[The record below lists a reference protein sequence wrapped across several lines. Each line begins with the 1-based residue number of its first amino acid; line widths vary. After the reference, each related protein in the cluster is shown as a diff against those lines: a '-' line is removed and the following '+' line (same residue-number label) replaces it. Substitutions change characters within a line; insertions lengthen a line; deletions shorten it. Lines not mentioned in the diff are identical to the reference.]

1 MKGGIEMFEK
11 VVGVLSEN
19 SSDDYFYDDGVIYVQ
34 ELLRD
39 FSDNDW
45 EKLFQS
51 VKSKGDKY
59 KIRLVYCIDDDFG
72 MNGLNL
78 LFSLLDE
85 NDEVVEY
92 VIDSLRSFK
101 TPEYKELINSNSQI
115 IEKAESLLKNASPPV
130 KRVLEAFIEQ
140 NKR

>member
-1 MKGGIEMFEK
+1 MFEK

-19 SSDDYFYDDGVIYVQ
+19 SLDDYFYDDEFIYVQ

-72 MNGLNL
+72 MNRLKL

-101 TPEYKELINSNSQI
+101 TPEYKELINSNNQI
-115 IEKAESLLKNASPPV
+115 IEKAESLLNNAIPPV
-130 KRVLEAFIEQ
+130 KRVLEAFIEE

>member
-1 MKGGIEMFEK
+1 MFEK

-19 SSDDYFYDDGVIYVQ
+19 SSDDYFYDDEFIYVQ

-72 MNGLNL
+72 MNGLKL

-101 TPEYKELINSNSQI
+101 TPEFKELINSNNQI
-115 IEKAESLLKNASPPV
+115 IEKAESLLKNAIPPV
-130 KRVLEAFIEQ
+130 KRVLEAFIEE

>member
-1 MKGGIEMFEK
+1 MKRMFEK

-19 SSDDYFYDDGVIYVQ
+19 SSDDYFYDDEFIYVQ

-72 MNGLNL
+72 MNGLKL

-101 TPEYKELINSNSQI
+101 TPEYKELINSNNQI
-115 IEKAESLLKNASPPV
+115 IEKAESLLKNAIPPV
-130 KRVLEAFIEQ
+130 KRVLEAFIEE

>member
-1 MKGGIEMFEK
+1 MFEK
-11 VVGVLSEN
+11 VDGILSEN
-19 SSDDYFYDDGVIYVQ
+19 SSDNYFYDDEFMYVQ
-34 ELLRD
+34 ELLQG

-51 VKSKGDKY
+51 VKIKEDKY

-72 MNGLNL
+72 MSGLNL

-92 VIDSLRSFK
+92 VIDSLRSFNA
-101 TPEYKELINSNSQI
+101 TEYKELIKSNNQI

-130 KRVLEAFIEQ
+130 KKVLEAFLEQ

>member
-1 MKGGIEMFEK
+1 MFEK
-11 VVGVLSEN
+11 VDGVLSEN
-19 SSDDYFYDDGVIYVQ
+19 SSDNYFYDDEFMYVQ
-34 ELLRD
+34 ELMQG
-39 FSDNDW
+39 FSDSDW
-45 EKLFQS
+45 EKLCQS
-51 VKSKGDKY
+51 VKIKEDKY

-92 VIDSLRSFK
+92 VIDSLRSFN
-101 TPEYKELINSNSQI
+101 TTEYKELIKSNNQI

-130 KRVLEAFIEQ
+130 KKVLEAFLEQ

>member
-1 MKGGIEMFEK
+1 MFEK

-19 SSDDYFYDDGVIYVQ
+19 SSDDYFYDDEFIYVQ

-72 MNGLNL
+72 MNGLKL

-101 TPEYKELINSNSQI
+101 TPEYKELINSNNQI
-115 IEKAESLLKNASPPV
+115 IEKAESLLKNAIPPV
-130 KRVLEAFIEQ
+130 KRVLEAFIEE

>member
-1 MKGGIEMFEK
+1 MFEK
-11 VVGVLSEN
+11 VDGILSEN
-19 SSDDYFYDDGVIYVQ
+19 SSDNYFYDEKFMYIQ
-34 ELLRD
+34 EFLQY

-45 EKLFQS
+45 EKLCQS
-51 VKSKGDKY
+51 VKVKENKY
-59 KIRLVYCIDDDFG
+59 KIRLVYCVDADFG

-85 NDEVVEY
+85 SDEVVEY

-101 TPEYKELINSNSQI
+101 ATEYKELIKSNDQI
-115 IEKAESLLKNASPPV
+115 IEKAESLLKNACPPV
-130 KRVLEAFIEQ
+130 KKVLEAFLEQ

>member
-1 MKGGIEMFEK
+1 MFEK
-11 VVGVLSEN
+11 VDGILSEN
-19 SSDDYFYDDGVIYVQ
+19 SSDNYFYDDEFMYVQ
-34 ELLRD
+34 ELLQG

-51 VKSKGDKY
+51 VKIKEDKY

-72 MNGLNL
+72 MSGLNL

-92 VIDSLRSFK
+92 VIDSLRSFNAK
-101 TPEYKELINSNSQI
+101 EYKELIKSNNQI

-130 KRVLEAFIEQ
+130 KKVLEDFLEQ

>member
-19 SSDDYFYDDGVIYVQ
+19 SSDDYFYDDEFIYVQ

-72 MNGLNL
+72 MNGLKL

-101 TPEYKELINSNSQI
+101 TPEYKELINSNNQI
-115 IEKAESLLKNASPPV
+115 IEKAESLLKNANPPV
-130 KRVLEAFIEQ
+130 KRVLEAFIEE

>member
-1 MKGGIEMFEK
+1 MFEK
-11 VVGVLSEN
+11 VDGVLSEN
-19 SSDDYFYDDGVIYVQ
+19 SSDNYFYDDEFMYVQ
-34 ELLRD
+34 ELLQG

-45 EKLFQS
+45 EKLCQS
-51 VKSKGDKY
+51 VKIKEDKY

-92 VIDSLRSFK
+92 VIDSLRSFNA
-101 TPEYKELINSNSQI
+101 TEYKELIKSNNQI

-130 KRVLEAFIEQ
+130 KKVLEAFLEQ

>member
-1 MKGGIEMFEK
+1 MFEK
-11 VVGVLSEN
+11 VDGVLSEN
-19 SSDDYFYDDGVIYVQ
+19 SSDNYFYDDEFMYVQ
-34 ELLRD
+34 ELMQG
-39 FSDNDW
+39 FSDSDW
-45 EKLFQS
+45 EKLCQS
-51 VKSKGDKY
+51 VKIKEDKY

-92 VIDSLRSFK
+92 VIDSLRSFNA
-101 TPEYKELINSNSQI
+101 TEYKELIKSNNQI

-130 KRVLEAFIEQ
+130 KKVLEAFLEQ